1 MHPRWMAD
9 FEDANWDLA
18 IIYSGNQ
25 TQYACPQCVHLEVN
39 KGAKWLLV
47 YGFTQS
53 TAWQNEYQHRYSM
66 VYVPDD
72 DILQT
77 TATINRVFNIHA
89 QHGLLLSQPVLCSWL
104 ESHTASWDMVKGP
117 TTVLRYTNFVE
128 IMVPLFSMSV
138 FNSTVISTMSHAE
151 TGWGLDW
158 LWPFLLGCPSE
169 KIAIIDEV
177 CVIHPKAQLQPPT
190 KASMY
195 AKGHSPGAEECGQY
209 ARFGYDA
216 DAARDY
222 GMPMRVA
229 KRLGQ
234 LWQPWYEDMLQ
245 QAGLQVDSSYIPVER
260 EVKLMVNTSLHLQH
274 VQQSQAAML
283 QAPPAVLR
291 TNLVVV
297 TGHPTWLPANA
308 NATWDLVIIQHPS
321 AVSPSPACLLTFTSS
336 AVGRYQQL
344 WQLMQSEE
352 WKELHTEQYQYIY
365 LPDSDVY
372 HAAEQIDRMF
382 EMMAQYDLLMAHPSV
397 CSDLESDSHLMD
409 MLKRQPTNVL
419 RYTTAVDILAPLFDM
434 AFFQD
439 SVVNTLHNATYGH
452 GLQWLWP
459 FLIGYA
465 PRRIAVLDEV
475 CIVHPRD
482 DLQAALRSSLQ
493 LQSRKQSL
501 ALKPKPRWRSFLAQ
515 TKQSWTGSEKLPHRA
530 QYSAEALSTAPG
542 GDYLP
547 MRAPGGREAQQEI
560 EIQLKY
566 FGYKAELYGVKHRS
580 ADLVETVFQP
590 WYQDMLDMGSIQVS
604 AIPSWHHL
612 AVRKPEG
619 GVHLSTSASHP
630 FSDLS
635 VLQQS

>member
-1 MHPRWMAD
+1 MAD
-9 FEDANWDLA
+9 FQDAKWDLA

-25 TQYACPQCVHLEVN
+25 TQYACPDCVHVEIN

-53 TAWQNEYQHRYSM
+53 TAWQNEYQHRYNL
-66 VYVPDD
+66 VYIPDD

-77 TATINRVFNIHA
+77 TATIDSVFNIHT
-89 QHGLLLSQPVLCSWL
+89 QHDLLLSQPVLCSWL

-138 FNSTVISTMSHAE
+138 FNSTVISTMSHAD

-158 LWPFLLGCPSE
+158 LWPFLLGYPSQ
-169 KIAIIDEV
+169 KVAIIDEV

-195 AKGHSPGAEECGQY
+195 AKGHSPGTEEFGQY

-234 LWQPWYEDMLQ
+234 LWQPWYETMLQ
-245 QAGLQVDSSYIPVER
+245 QAGLQVDSSYVPVER

-283 QAPPAVLR
+283 QTPPALLR

-297 TGHPTWLPANA
+297 TGHPTWLPASANT
-308 NATWDLVIIQHPS
+308 NATWDLVIIQSPS
-321 AVSPSPACLLTFTSS
+321 AASPSPACLLLFTSS

-344 WQLMQSEE
+344 WQLVQSPE

-365 LPDSDVY
+365 LPDGDVY
-372 HAAEQIDRMF
+372 HAAEHIDRMF

-409 MLKRQPTNVL
+409 MLRRQPTNVL

-439 SVVNTLHNATYGH
+439 SVVDTLGNATYGH
-452 GLQWLWP
+452 GMQWLWP

-465 PRRIAVLDEV
+465 PRRTAVLDEV
-475 CIVHPRD
+475 CVVHPRD
-482 DLQAALRSSLQ
+482 DLQAALRSSLH
-493 LQSRKQSL
+493 LQSQQQSL
-501 ALKPKPRWRSFLAQ
+501 ALQPKPGWSSFLARA
-515 TKQSWTGSEKLPHRA
+515 KQSWSG
-530 QYSAEALSTAPG
+530 
-542 GDYLP
+542 
-547 MRAPGGREAQQEI
+547 
-560 EIQLKY
+560 
-566 FGYKAELYGVKHRS
+566 
-580 ADLVETVFQP
+580 
-590 WYQDMLDMGSIQVS
+590 
-604 AIPSWHHL
+604 
-612 AVRKPEG
+612 
-619 GVHLSTSASHP
+619 
-630 FSDLS
+630 
-635 VLQQS
+635 